1 MHAAK
6 LLRLAKNW
14 WMVYVRIQIALTTFD
29 FRLCCYTLCF
39 FFAQCS
45 FFPGWC
51 HIIWFTK
58 HVKIANTSGDD
69 DDDGRDDLVWMEKKN
84 KWKTAIKHTTAFVM
98 RHIKFIRDK
107 FCIDWLA
114 KKKNSSFC
122 VKSSPN
128 LSHYSFGVVRFR
140 DNFCF
145 HMPFACIHCA
155 LRDLWSSR

>member
-39 FFAQCS
+39 FCTMH
-45 FFPGWC
+45 FFSWLVPHHLIYETRKNC
-51 HIIWFTK
+51 EHIRWWWWWWERWPRM
-58 HVKIANTSGDD
+58 NG
-69 DDDGRDDLVWMEKKN
+69 EKKQMKNCN
-84 KWKTAIKHTTAFVM
+84 KTHPSVCYATHKIYKRQILHRLT
-98 RHIKFIRDK
+98 
-107 FCIDWLA
+107 C
-114 KKKNSSFC
+114 KKKKSSFC

-145 HMPFACIHCA
+145 HIPFACIHCA